1 MAVKKAAAKSKPKP
15 MAKPAAKAAPRNDEL
30 LLPSGVND
38 DLIPVDV
45 LMRYNTF
52 VEVYLQTL
60 DCAAAAKAA
69 GWVGKNEASQ
79 KAIGGQ
85 LLRNPYIRTRIER
98 QYQSIIVKTGAT
110 VERVWEELT
119 HIAFLDPAE
128 AFDESGNPKAIPEIP
143 EHVRRC
149 ITGRKKVVKQF
160 GEDGSSEEEELKFA
174 GKQAALDMLVRL
186 HRMTDNDK
194 YVLVGGEEFLQAME
208 EGRARAS
215 NRK

>member
-1 MAVKKAAAKSKPKP
+1 M
-15 MAKPAAKAAPRNDEL
+15 
-30 LLPSGVND
+30 
-38 DLIPVDV
+38 
-45 LMRYNTF
+45 YT
-52 VEVYLQTL
+52 
-60 DCAAAAKAA
+60 
-69 GWVGKNEASQ
+69 
-79 KAIGGQ
+79 
-85 LLRNPYIRTRIER
+85 RNPVEGLFADLEQKVPVTREM
-98 QYQSIIVKTGAT
+98 YGN
-110 VERVWEELT
+110 
-119 HIAFLDPAE
+119 IAFLDPAE